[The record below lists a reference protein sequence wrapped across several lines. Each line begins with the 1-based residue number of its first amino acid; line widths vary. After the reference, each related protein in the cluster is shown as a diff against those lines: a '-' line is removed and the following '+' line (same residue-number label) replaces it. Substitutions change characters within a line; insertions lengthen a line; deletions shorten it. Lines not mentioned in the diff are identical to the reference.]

1 MHWWADG
8 RNASDTGIF
17 LYIETCTLCYQTQ
30 TVWDERINTMMVE
43 KMSVKYGTL
52 LGIVWYQACHVLYD
66 ICNTSVKSIKL
77 Q

>member
-1 MHWWADG
+1 MTETFSTLIIYIL
-8 RNASDTGIF
+8 AS
-17 LYIETCTLCYQTQ
+17 Q

-52 LGIVWYQACHVLYD
+52 LGIVRYQACHVLYD